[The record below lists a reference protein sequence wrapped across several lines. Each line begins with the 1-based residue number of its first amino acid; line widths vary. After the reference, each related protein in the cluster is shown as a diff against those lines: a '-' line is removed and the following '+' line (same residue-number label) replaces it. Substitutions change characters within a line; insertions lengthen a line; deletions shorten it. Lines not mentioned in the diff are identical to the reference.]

1 MPEPSDDIPIPDGP
15 ESSEPQLDNA
25 IPDEGVEI
33 TLSKQLLTQAI
44 LDALRLDYQGKLA
57 KVCDQALEDAADDL
71 RDFLAKAVL
80 EVAQDPE
87 FKASLQ
93 EMIRKKL
100 RDRLGAK
107 VDYHVK
113 RVSAG
118 QLNLILH
125 GDKEPDS

>member
-1 MPEPSDDIPIPDGP
+1 MTEPPDLPIPEGPEPT
-15 ESSEPQLDNA
+15 EPKLDNA
-25 IPDEGVEI
+25 VPEDGVEI
-33 TLSKQLLTQAI
+33 TLSKTLLTQAI

-57 KVCDQALEDAADDL
+57 KVCDQALEEASDDL
-71 RDFLAKAVL
+71 REYLQTAVL

-93 EMIRKKL
+93 DMIRKKI

-113 RVSAG
+113 RTSAA
-118 QLNLILH
+118 QLQLILH
-125 GDKEPDS
+125 GDKDPDE